1 MIRGLVNKIIPFSA
15 VDGPG
20 NRTAI
25 FLQGCNFNCLYCH
38 NPETINICNNCGIC
52 VNVCPIQCLTM
63 ENGTVCWDKEKCI
76 GCDSCLKA
84 CKNCSSPKISHMTVE
99 EVIRAVEKMRPFISG
114 ITISGGECMLQKD
127 FVIELCEK
135 VKKLGLTA
143 FIDSNGSVPFYGDDR
158 LIRAI
163 DMVMLDVKSYD
174 EEEHRMLTGQSNET
188 VLKNMEYLASINKL
202 YEIRTV
208 IVPDILNNERNVDC
222 ISRKLAELNPNI
234 KYKLI
239 KYRPLGVRTEI
250 IKSSIPS
257 DDLMEKLKDIAEKNG
272 CKDVIII

>member
-38 NPETINICNNCGIC
+38 NPETINICNNCGLC
-52 VNVCPIQCLTM
+52 VDACPVQCLTM
-63 ENGTVCWDKEKCI
+63 ENGMVRWDKEKCI

-84 CKNCSSPKISHMTVE
+84 CKNCSSPKISYMTVK
-99 EVIRAVEKMRPFISG
+99 EVIEVVEKMRPFISG

-127 FVIELCEK
+127 FVIELCEE

-158 LIRAI
+158 LIKAI

-188 VLKNMEYLASINKL
+188 VLRNMEYMASINKL

-250 IKSSIPS
+250 IKSSVPS
-257 DDLMEKLKDIAEKNG
+257 DDLMGKLKDIAEKNG
-272 CKDVIII
+272 CKDVIVI